1 MNGAFLR
8 LLSINSIKNFQSFQ
22 VFNQEIKLVSLVTH
36 MCYQILINGK
46 NIKKFHQGTDLL
58 DTE

>member
-1 MNGAFLR
+1 MNGAFLH

-22 VFNQEIKLVSLVTH
+22 VFNQEIKLVSH
-36 MCYQILINGK
+36 MCYQILIDGK
-46 NIKKFHQGTDLL
+46 KIKTFHQGTYLL